1 MSISVTKVKTSVAD
15 LTDDVVADILADALT
30 GNDID
35 SDKVAALCHALT
47 AQRRGMRNI
56 IDLYGRTSRESLTLK
71 REIAAN
77 FTIHA
82 SEVQRLQIKAE
93 VARRHALKMRA
104 DALTELNA
112 SEEFCNSLSA
122 VISLALDAG
131 VTDEEI
137 DAAIIK
143 ANDDVS

>member
-1 MSISVTKVKTSVAD
+1 MSISVTKVKMSVAD
-15 LTDDVVADILADALT
+15 LSDDVVADLLADAEAGFDT
-30 GNDID
+30 EDH
-35 SDKVAALCHALT
+35 KVVALCSALS

-56 IDLYGRTSRESLTLK
+56 IELYGRTSRENITLK

-82 SEVQRLQIKAE
+82 AEVGRLQIKAE

-104 DALTELNA
+104 DALIELA
-112 SEEFCNSLSA
+112 AAEEFCLSLGA
-122 VISLALDAG
+122 VVSLALDAG
-131 VTDEEI
+131 VTEQEI

-143 ANDDVS
+143 ANDV